1 MNPTTGCGLLRADA
15 GRPIRAGTGC
25 SNADE
30 AAGRQ
35 SGAAGGLG
43 MPRGRSAR
51 ALRGCR
57 LVGICDQR
65 RRQHT
70 STHAGRLADAFN
82 VARFDIGAEESLERK
97 YRIEPSA
104 DVRAQHLAAKKD
116 LDAAL
121 ATVSREGDAA
131 DRKVATD
138 VTERNATYLIA
149 TDLLFAATDQH
160 NPTAATTIERSYVDP
175 IFNIMQT
182 TVYTQAN
189 MHSHVDT
196 VATKRLLS
204 IESVARWATSL
215 AVGVGA
221 VLILLFSRLRRQ
233 STKVHRAQSDLNA
246 YQATHDEL
254 TGLPNRALFATLLDS
269 ALTAACEA
277 DGSVA
282 VVLLDLDRFKDIND
296 TLGHRYGDYLL
307 QQIGP
312 RIGAVLRDV
321 DVLARLGG
329 DEFVLRFPSH
339 ATGQPAVHAA
349 LDLTRRILDALHEP
363 FMVDDV
369 SLAVEASAG
378 IAVWPA
384 HGDTGDVLLQH
395 ADIAMYLAKS
405 RHEDLAI
412 YNSALDGHNPRKLT
426 LLSQLRG
433 AVDNGEL
440 VLHFQPL
447 VDIDS
452 GVVVG
457 AEALVRWNHPDEGLL
472 PPGEFVPLA
481 EGSGFIHELTRFVL
495 QSACAQAKAWESA
508 GTPIVVSA
516 NISARCLLDTG
527 LPQSVASILLAT
539 ELPPQLLKLE
549 LTETAIIADPDRA
562 RSIISRLH
570 TLGVGLSIDDFG
582 TGYTSLSFLR
592 DLPVQEIKID
602 RSFVTNMLTHPKDA
616 IIVRTGVELAHRLG
630 LASVAEGIEDA
641 ETYAALAA
649 LGCTTAQGFHL
660 SRPMPS
666 QAFDSWLADWNVAQE
681 IAGQAVFAE
690 PTLAPNR

>member
-1 MNPTTGCGLLRADA
+1 MGVAMPTKRPAINLVQLVASACLAVALLALSAVATWSAFATSDA
-15 GRPIRAGTGC
+15 A
-25 SNADE
+25 N
-30 AAGRQ
+30 
-35 SGAAGGLG
+35 
-43 MPRGRSAR
+43 
-51 ALRGCR
+51 
-57 LVGICDQR
+57 
-65 RRQHT
+65 T

-82 VARFDIGAEESLERK
+82 VARFDIGSEESLERK
-97 YRIEPSA
+97 YRLDPST
-104 DVRAQHLAAKKD
+104 DVRAQHLAAKND

-121 ATVSREGDAA
+121 ATVSRDGDAA
-131 DRKVATD
+131 DRTVAAE
-138 VTERNATYLIA
+138 VTGRNATYLIA

-160 NPTAATTIERSYVDP
+160 DEIAATTIEDNYVDP
-175 IFNIMQT
+175 IFTIMQT
-182 TVYTQAN
+182 TVFTQAN
-189 MHSHVDT
+189 VQSRVDAT
-196 VATKRLLS
+196 ATKRLLS
-204 IESVARWATSL
+204 IESVARWATSA

-254 TGLPNRALFATLLDS
+254 TGLPNRALFATLLEG
-269 ALTAACEA
+269 ALAKAREA
-277 DGSVA
+277 EGSVA

-329 DEFVLRFPSH
+329 DEFVLLFPSH

-363 FMVDDV
+363 FIVDDV

-447 VDIDS
+447 VDIGS

-472 PPGEFVPLA
+472 SPGEFVPLA

-495 QSACAQAKAWESA
+495 QAACAQAKAWENA
-508 GTPIVVSA
+508 ALPLVVSV

-527 LPQSVASILLAT
+527 LPQSVAATLLAT
-539 ELPPQLLKLE
+539 GLPPHLLKLE

-602 RSFVTNMLTHPKDA
+602 RSFVTNMLTRPKDA

-630 LASVAEGIEDA
+630 LDSVAEGIEDA
-641 ETYAALAA
+641 ATFSALAT

-660 SRPMPS
+660 GRPMAS
-666 QAFDSWLADWNVAQE
+666 AAFDSWLTDWNVAQE
-681 IAGQAVFAE
+681 IAGQAALAE

>member
-1 MNPTTGCGLLRADA
+1 MGVAKPTKRPAINLVQLVASACLAVALLALSGVA
-15 GRPIRAGTGC
+15 TWSAFKT
-25 SNADE
+25 S
-30 AAGRQ
+30 AA
-35 SGAAGGLG
+35 AKA
-43 MPRGRSAR
+43 
-51 ALRGCR
+51 
-57 LVGICDQR
+57 
-65 RRQHT
+65 
-70 STHAGRLADAFN
+70 STDAGRLADAYTA
-82 VARFDIGAEESLERK
+82 ARFDIGAEESLERK
-97 YRIEPSA
+97 YRLAPSTEI
-104 DVRAQHLAAKKD
+104 RQEHLAAKTD
-116 LDAAL
+116 LDVAL
-121 ATVSREGDAA
+121 AAIRRDGDAT
-131 DRKVATD
+131 DRAIAAD
-138 VTERNATYLIA
+138 VTGRNAIYLIA
-149 TDLLFAATDQH
+149 AAQMFAAVDVRD
-160 NPTAATTIERSYVDP
+160 PTAASYVDRNGVDP
-175 IFNIMQT
+175 AFNAMHTIVDDRAAVQGA
-182 TVYTQAN
+182 VEVQA
-189 MHSHVDT
+189 SE
-196 VATKRLLS
+196 RLLS
-204 IESVARWATSL
+204 IESLARWATSL
-215 AVGVGA
+215 AIGA
-221 VLILLFSRLRRQ
+221 GAIFILLFSRLRRQ
-233 STKVHRAQSDLNA
+233 STTAHRAQSDLNA

-254 TGLPNRALFATLLDS
+254 TGLPNRGLFSTLLES
-269 ALTAACEA
+269 ALAQARESA
-277 DGSVA
+277 GSVA

-312 RIGAVLRDV
+312 RISAVLRDV

-329 DEFVLRFPSH
+329 DEFVLLFRSQ
-339 ATGQPAVHAA
+339 ATGQEAIHAA

-384 HGDTGDVLLQH
+384 HGDTGDLLLQH

-405 RHEDLAI
+405 RHEDVAL

-447 VDIDS
+447 VNFGS
-452 GVVVG
+452 GAVVG

-495 QSACAQAKAWESA
+495 YAACEQAKVWETA
-508 GTPIVVSA
+508 GAPLIVSV

-527 LPQSVASILLAT
+527 LPQSVAATLLAT
-539 ELPPQLLKLE
+539 GLPPHLLKLE

-562 RSIISRLH
+562 RSIIGRLH
-570 TLGVGLSIDDFG
+570 TLGVGLSVDDFG
-582 TGYTSLSFLR
+582 TGYTSLSSLR
-592 DLPVQEIKID
+592 DLPVQEFKID
-602 RSFVTNMLTHPKDA
+602 RSFVTNMVTNPKDA
-616 IIVRTGVELAHRLG
+616 IIVRTGVELARRLG
-630 LASVAEGIEDA
+630 LDSVAEGIEDA

-660 SRPMPS
+660 GRPMPTES
-666 QAFDSWLADWNVAQE
+666 FDGWLADWNVAQE
-681 IAGQAVFAE
+681 IAGQAVLAE

>member
-1 MNPTTGCGLLRADA
+1 MQLVASACLAVALLALSGVATWSAFATSDA
-15 GRPIRAGTGC
+15 ASTATQA
-25 SNADE
+25 S
-30 AAGRQ
+30 
-35 SGAAGGLG
+35 
-43 MPRGRSAR
+43 
-51 ALRGCR
+51 R
-57 LVGICDQR
+57 LD
-65 RRQHT
+65 
-70 STHAGRLADAFN
+70 DAYN
-82 VARFDIGAEESLERK
+82 SARFDIGAEESLERK

-104 DVRAQHLAAKKD
+104 DVRAQHLAAKTD

-121 ATVSREGDAA
+121 ATISRDGDAA
-131 DRKVATD
+131 DRKVAAD

-160 NPTAATTIERSYVDP
+160 NPTAATTIDHNYVDP
-175 IFNIMQT
+175 IFNTMQT
-182 TVYTQAN
+182 IVYTQATL
-189 MHSHVDT
+189 HRGVDAK
-196 VATKRLLS
+196 ATRRLLS
-204 IESVARWATSL
+204 VESVARWATSL

-254 TGLPNRALFATLLDS
+254 TGLPNRALFATLLES
-269 ALTAACEA
+269 ALAQAREA
-277 DGSVA
+277 QGSVA

-329 DEFVLRFPSH
+329 DEFVLLFPSH
-339 ATGQPAVHAA
+339 ATGQEAIHAA

-384 HGDTGDVLLQH
+384 HGDTGDALLQH

-412 YNSALDGHNPRKLT
+412 YDSALDGHNPRKLT

-440 VLHFQPL
+440 VLNFQPL
-447 VDIDS
+447 VDIGS
-452 GVVVG
+452 GAVVG

-495 QSACAQAKAWESA
+495 RAACEQARAWETA
-508 GTPIVVSA
+508 GLPLVVSV

-527 LPQSVASILLAT
+527 LPQSVAATLLAT
-539 ELPPQLLKLE
+539 GLPPHLLKLE

-562 RSIISRLH
+562 RSIIGRLH

-602 RSFVTNMLTHPKDA
+602 RSFVTNMVTNPKDA

-630 LASVAEGIEDA
+630 LDSVAEGIEDV

-666 QAFDSWLADWNVAQE
+666 DDFDSWLTDWNVAQE
-681 IAGQAVFAE
+681 IAGQAILAE

>member
-1 MNPTTGCGLLRADA
+1 MGTAMPTKRPAINLVQLVASACLAVALLALSAVATWSAFATSDA
-15 GRPIRAGTGC
+15 A
-25 SNADE
+25 N
-30 AAGRQ
+30 
-35 SGAAGGLG
+35 
-43 MPRGRSAR
+43 
-51 ALRGCR
+51 
-57 LVGICDQR
+57 V
-65 RRQHT
+65 
-70 STHAGRLADAFN
+70 STHAGRLSDAFN
-82 VARFDIGAEESLERK
+82 VARFDIGSEESLERK
-97 YRIEPSA
+97 YRLEPSA
-104 DVRAQHLAAKKD
+104 DVRAQHLAAKDD
-116 LDAAL
+116 LDTAL
-121 ATVSREGDAA
+121 ATVSRDGDAA
-131 DRKVATD
+131 DRKVAAD

-149 TDLLFAATDQH
+149 TDLLFAATDR
-160 NPTAATTIERSYVDP
+160 NDSVAATLIANNYVDP
-175 IFNIMQT
+175 IFNTMQT
-182 TVYTQAN
+182 TVFTQAN
-189 MHSHVDT
+189 LHSRVDA

-204 IESVARWATSL
+204 IESVARWATSA

-233 STKVHRAQSDLNA
+233 SAKVHRAQSDLNA

-254 TGLPNRALFATLLDS
+254 TGLPNRALFATLLES
-269 ALTAACEA
+269 ALDEA
-277 DGSVA
+277 REANRSVA

-312 RIGAVLRDV
+312 RIGAVLRGV

-329 DEFVLRFPSH
+329 DEFVLLFPSH

-384 HGDTGDVLLQH
+384 HGDTGDILLQH

-405 RHEDLAI
+405 RHEDIAI

-433 AVDNGEL
+433 AIDNGEL

-447 VDIDS
+447 VGIDS
-452 GVVVG
+452 GSVVG
-457 AEALVRWNHPDEGLL
+457 AEALVRWEHPAEGLL

-495 QSACAQAKAWESA
+495 QAACEQAKAWET
-508 GTPIVVSA
+508 GGLPLVVSV

-527 LPQSVASILLAT
+527 LPQSVAATLLAT
-539 ELPPQLLKLE
+539 GLPPHLLKLE

-602 RSFVTNMLTHPKDA
+602 RSFVTNMLTRPKDA

-630 LASVAEGIEDA
+630 LDSVAEGIEDA
-641 ETYAALAA
+641 ATFGALAA

-660 SRPMPS
+660 GRPMPS
-666 QAFDSWLADWNVAQE
+666 ATFNSWLTDWNVAQE
-681 IAGQAVFAE
+681 IAHSSPAHSE
-690 PTLAPNR
+690 PAPVS

>member
-1 MNPTTGCGLLRADA
+1 MPTKRPGINLVQLVASACLAVALLALSGVATWSAFATSDA
-15 GRPIRAGTGC
+15 ASISTQA
-25 SNADE
+25 S
-30 AAGRQ
+30 
-35 SGAAGGLG
+35 
-43 MPRGRSAR
+43 
-51 ALRGCR
+51 R
-57 LVGICDQR
+57 LD
-65 RRQHT
+65 
-70 STHAGRLADAFN
+70 DAYN
-82 VARFDIGAEESLERK
+82 SARFDIGAEESLERK
-97 YRIEPSA
+97 YRLEPSA
-104 DVRAQHLAAKKD
+104 DVRAQHLAGKTD

-121 ATVSREGDAA
+121 AIVSRDGDAA
-131 DRKVATD
+131 DRKVAAD

-149 TDLLFAATDQH
+149 TDLMFAATDQH
-160 NPTAATTIERSYVDP
+160 NPATATTIDHNYVDP
-175 IFNIMQT
+175 IFNTMQT
-182 TVYTQAN
+182 IVYTQATLHRN
-189 MHSHVDT
+189 VDAK
-196 VATKRLLS
+196 ATRRLLS

-221 VLILLFSRLRRQ
+221 VLILLFGRLRRQ

-254 TGLPNRALFATLLDS
+254 TGLPNRALFATLLES
-269 ALTAACEA
+269 ALAQAREA
-277 DGSVA
+277 QGSVA

-329 DEFVLRFPSH
+329 DEFVLLFPSH
-339 ATGQPAVHAA
+339 ATGREAIHAA

-384 HGDTGDVLLQH
+384 HGDTGDALLQH

-412 YNSALDGHNPRKLT
+412 YDSALDGHNPRKLT

-440 VLHFQPL
+440 VLNFQPL
-447 VDIDS
+447 VDIGS
-452 GVVVG
+452 GAVVG

-495 QSACAQAKAWESA
+495 RAACEQAKAWETA
-508 GTPIVVSA
+508 GQPLVVSV
-516 NISARCLLDTG
+516 NISARCLLDTE
-527 LPQSVASILLAT
+527 LPQSVAATLLVT
-539 ELPPQLLKLE
+539 GLPPHLLKLE

-562 RSIISRLH
+562 RSIIGRLH

-602 RSFVTNMLTHPKDA
+602 RSFVTNMLMHPKDA

-630 LASVAEGIEDA
+630 LHSVAEGIEDA
-641 ETYAALAA
+641 ATFAALAA
-649 LGCTTAQGFHL
+649 LGCTTARGFHL
-660 SRPMPS
+660 GRPMPS
-666 QAFDSWLADWNVAQE
+666 GSFDTWLTEWNLSHSVSA
-681 IAGQAVFAE
+681 AAHSGLPRAS
-690 PTLAPNR
+690 